1 MDFKYLEYAI
11 AVAECKTITKAA
23 QKLYIAQPN
32 LSRALRDLEQE
43 LGFSLFVRTKKGMT
57 PTAAGERFLT
67 EAKGLLERLEAL
79 ARECRETSGQQFLF
93 SCVPSS
99 LLLNTVLDVANDN
112 PGFQLESKE
121 YPSDLFLET
130 LTSETAD
137 AGLIILALPIKEQL
151 LKFLDRQGL
160 CYHSTAQSPLIQIIK
175 QSSPLLRNLQENGKS
190 PWIDISQAEVLIN
203 ISYYESIGI
212 KLESLP
218 YPVPGRSHR
227 RGSSRAANVDMVDAI
242 PDLVMLSCCFHP
254 RILERNQLIQLPY
267 RPDIPL
273 YEYGYVLKKD
283 KAVSPGLLLILSQIE
298 DKMREYIIPP
308 EVEQP

>member
-11 AVAECKTITKAA
+11 TVAECKTITRAA

-32 LSRALRDLEQE
+32 LSRALRDLEQD

-57 PTAAGERFLT
+57 PTASGERFLS

-79 ARECRETSGQQFLF
+79 ARECRENSCQQYHFA
-93 SCVPSS
+93 CVPSS

-121 YPSDLFLET
+121 YPSDLFVET
-130 LTSETAD
+130 LISETAD
-137 AGLIILALPIKEQL
+137 AGLIILALPIKEQI
-151 LKFLDRQGL
+151 LKYLDRQGL
-160 CYHSTAQSPLIQIIK
+160 CYHCTAQSPLIQITK
-175 QSSPLLRNLQENGKS
+175 QNSPLFLENAFS
-190 PWIDISQAEVLIN
+190 PDIDISRAEVLIN
-203 ISYYESIGI
+203 ISYYEAIGI

-218 YPVPGRSHR
+218 YPIPGRSHR

-254 RILERNQLIQLPY
+254 RILERNHLIQLPY
-267 RPDIPL
+267 RADVPL
-273 YEYGYVLKKD
+273 YEYGYVVKKD
-283 KAVSPGLLLILSQIE
+283 KVVSPELGLILSQIE
-298 DKMREYIIPP
+298 DKMRGYIIPP
-308 EVEQP
+308 KGDPLS